1 MCSDHFGY
9 ICIVNK
15 KKFMATQVKV
25 EVDID
30 DLPGLP
36 KGKVTVTFDPS
47 RTDYDQL
54 LKDLVCQLKDEYA
67 TEMST
72 MDVPTKVT
80 CRYHFHR
87 MAASIIKTLKVET
100 YQALY

>member
-1 MCSDHFGY
+1 
-9 ICIVNK
+9 
-15 KKFMATQVKV
+15 MAPQIQV

-36 KGKVTVTFDPS
+36 KRKVTVTFDPS
-47 RTDYDQL
+47 RTDYEQL
-54 LKDLVCQLKDEYA
+54 LQDLVMQLKDKYA
-67 TEMST
+67 TEMAL
-72 MDVPTKVT
+72 MDVPTKLT

-87 MAASIIKTLKVET
+87 MAASIVKTLKVET